1 MFAKDNQTRI
11 DQVSGC
17 NNDVHKNG
25 AYGCGGVE
33 GRFESFPTKG
43 EIHNVHGCILLS
55 DLGQKES

>member
-1 MFAKDNQTRI
+1 VLAKDNQTPI

-43 EIHNVHGCILLS
+43 
-55 DLGQKES
+55 